1 MSAHVN
7 EFSRR
12 VYIAARNFGLQD
24 PQARLAA
31 AQASLETLYGQSV
44 KGNNY
49 FGIKARSSWK
59 GDVQSFQTWE
69 EIGGKRVNKTDR
81 FRKYDSIDDSLADW
95 VETVS
100 TRWPEAM
107 SARTFAD
114 AAEGLRYGKPGGY
127 ATDRKYG
134 QKLAYIERRIGEQY
148 SPPSDALLR
157 FKEDTENSALLQD
170 ILSGN
175 QKPTGTSSIFD
186 THLMGLLNVEAT
198 PVPLR
203 KPGHRS
209 HRNEVSVSANDDS
222 GNNPRPPRGKPEF
235 GGAQNHMG
243 NVAFPVRAKPR
254 SKPERVV
261 PTRKPSGPREQGR
274 TGRSGG
280 LNPFDLDGTDLDRQ
294 AQLIKENPIQ
304 ARQLI
309 LAAGRDPKLFGFT

>member
-235 GGAQNHMG
+235 GARKITWATLPFQSVLNHVLNQRG
-243 NVAFPVRAKPR
+243 LCPLANRRVLENRAEPAGPADLIRLIWTGLISIGKR
-254 SKPERVV
+254 S
-261 PTRKPSGPREQGR
+261 S
-274 TGRSGG
+274 
-280 LNPFDLDGTDLDRQ
+280 
-294 AQLIKENPIQ
+294 
-304 ARQLI
+304 
-309 LAAGRDPKLFGFT
+309 